1 MVRLLSTL
9 AEATVE
15 VIWTFPVVT
24 LVATR
29 RRYYYG
35 ATKTGLWLG
44 RLVTGLVRYAVGLSD
59 QL

>member
-9 AEATVE
+9 AEVAVE

-29 RRYYYG
+29 RRYYYC
-35 ATKTGLWLG
+35 AAKTRLRLG
-44 RLVTGLVRYAVGLSD
+44 RSMTDLERCALSLSD
-59 QL
+59 EL